1 MAGQTLS
8 AFSNAMKTRYLGPIR
23 EELNTSTVLLSRI
36 ARKDDAIN
44 VSGQTF
50 TIPLHTGRNV
60 FAGSGRADGG
70 TLPQVGL
77 QSYSVA
83 VVPNAY
89 VYTRIKV
96 TGPTIRASRDTAGA
110 FTTAVESE
118 IRGGLKDTKRAV
130 NRQLNSDG
138 TDALA
143 FWTGADDISGVT
155 VDDGRGHAF
164 THLPVGSAVTCDLI
178 DASDNA
184 TKLGDSIVVTQ
195 GAKAAANYAATFTGS
210 VSGSA
215 DGDYLVLED
224 TLGKQLMGI
233 AGIIDNANPPLLSGG
248 LEGIDVSSGNS
259 WWTAQV
265 NDGGGTT
272 DRALTLDLM
281 QDPLDQIGMNSDADD
296 KDVEFL
302 LGNYPV
308 RAKYLG
314 LLRDEKRFVNT
325 MTLDG
330 GWSGLAYN
338 DKPFIVDPQAKR
350 GTIFYVNPS
359 SLVILRT
366 SDFDWA
372 DQDGSVLC
380 RVVNEDAYDAFLYA
394 YMNLATTARNQNGVL
409 KYITEA

>member
-8 AFSNAMKTRYLGPIR
+8 AYSNALKVRYLGPIR
-23 EELNTSTVLLSRI
+23 EELNTATVLMSRI

-44 VSGQTF
+44 VSGKTF

-70 TLPQVGL
+70 SLPQVGV
-77 QSYSVA
+77 QSYSTA

-96 TGPTIRASRDTAGA
+96 TGPTIRAARDTAGA

-130 NRQLNSDG
+130 NRQLNGNG

-143 FWTGADDISGVT
+143 FWTGADDTTATT
-155 VDDGRGHAF
+155 VDDNRGHAF
-164 THLPVGSAVTCDLI
+164 THLPAGVAVTCDLI
-178 DASDNA
+178 DASDNV

-195 GAKAAANYAATFTGS
+195 GAKNATTYSAGWTGT

-224 TLGKQLMGI
+224 TLGNAMMGI
-233 AGIIDNANPPLLSGG
+233 DGIIDNADPVLLSSG
-248 LEGIDVSSGNS
+248 LHGIAASNS
-259 WWTAQV
+259 YWNAQV

-281 QDPLDQIGMNSDADD
+281 QDPLDQIGMNSDADES
-296 KDVEFL
+296 DVEFL
-302 LGNYPV
+302 FGNYPV

-325 MTLDG
+325 LTLDG
-330 GWSGLAYN
+330 GWTGLAYN
-338 DKPFIVDPQAKR
+338 DKPFIVDSQAKR
-350 GTIFYVNPS
+350 GTIFYINPS
-359 SLVILRT
+359 SLCILRT
-366 SDFDWA
+366 ADFDWA
-372 DQDGSVLC
+372 DQDGAVLS
-380 RVVNEDAYDAFLYA
+380 RVSGEDAYDAFLYA

-409 KYITEA
+409 KYITE